1 MEKKCTE
8 ERTKQE
14 RRPNLASH
22 GNQNLLEAFGV
33 PARDSADG
41 DSGHVIFQRAVSVHG
56 LVRSGKGSEP
66 RVRRGE
72 NILCLRVNRDLA
84 LRVKPAFYVPQ
95 FRYSLRLAP
104 AHIADGVL
112 LGLRLAALLPVAV
125 EDFAQ
130 TFCQIVVVVLNGQV
144 EGLRRGIDRLGA
156 MANLIIGVG

>member
-1 MEKKCTE
+1 
-8 ERTKQE
+8 
-14 RRPNLASH
+14 
-22 GNQNLLEAFGV
+22 
-33 PARDSADG
+33 
-41 DSGHVIFQRAVSVHG
+41 VHG